1 MALSFF
7 LILLPGLPVK
17 NSLPVEQT
25 HSANIISFSIY
36 ENENEPRLDDFL
48 PLFVCFGTKI
58 FSQHQISTTL
68 LGLVRE
74 NRATPVLTR
83 SLVRSPTSTPKP
95 RAEGSS
101 PSAPAKKERQA
112 SACLSFFVSAHK
124 DSATRHG
131 CAPAQ
136 CVSWGPAARWAASR
150 PDRGDSRDKSFCP
163 CQKTGENT
171 GFSPVCFFHVLHGFW
186 VHFGS
191 VFWFPH
197 LSTPAA
203 PLPSTRNAPGF
214 AFFGLFRVRFAVFPL
229 F

>member
-58 FSQHQISTTL
+58 FSQHQISTACL
-68 LGLVRE
+68 RLFRE
-74 NRATPVLTR
+74 NRPIPLLPLSRLRV
-83 SLVRSPTSTPKP
+83 STSTPKP

-101 PSAPAKKERQA
+101 PSAPAKKPAKTLGFRRFAFFMCCMVIVFTLVRTPDFLTQLHPPPTA
-112 SACLSFFVSAHK
+112 ATLS
-124 DSATRHG
+124 
-131 CAPAQ
+131 
-136 CVSWGPAARWAASR
+136 
-150 PDRGDSRDKSFCP
+150 
-163 CQKTGENT
+163 
-171 GFSPVCFFHVLHGFW
+171 
-186 VHFGS
+186 
-191 VFWFPH
+191 
-197 LSTPAA
+197 STQ
-203 PLPSTRNAPGF
+203 NAPGF
-214 AFFGLFRVRFAVFPL
+214 AFFGPTRVRFAVFPL

>member
-58 FSQHQISTTL
+58 FSRHQISTTL

-101 PSAPAKKERQA
+101 PSAPATK
-112 SACLSFFVSAHK
+112 
-124 DSATRHG
+124 
-131 CAPAQ
+131 PAKTL
-136 CVSWGPAARWAASR
+136 GFRR
-150 PDRGDSRDKSFCP
+150 FSFCM
-163 CQKTGENT
+163 CCMAMVFTLVRT
-171 GFSPVCFFHVLHGFW
+171 LGFLIWFYPSSTVLIP
-186 VHFGS
+186 S
-191 VFWFPH
+191 
-197 LSTPAA
+197 
-203 PLPSTRNAPGF
+203 STRNAPDFGCF
-214 AFFGLFRVRFAVFPL
+214 RLKSGAFRSFCPLLTYKISSSVFVHPAV
-229 F
+229 

>member
-58 FSQHQISTTL
+58 FSQHQTSTTL

-101 PSAPAKKERQA
+101 PSAPAKN
-112 SACLSFFVSAHK
+112 SATAFAVALFFVMAVGETEARVACRGALVAGGDRPAPTEAAAETSPSLDFLLAFQVFLSVRTCPQPCSSPPAPETHPV
-124 DSATRHG
+124 SPFLAQIG
-131 CAPAQ
+131 C
-136 CVSWGPAARWAASR
+136 
-150 PDRGDSRDKSFCP
+150 
-163 CQKTGENT
+163 
-171 GFSPVCFFHVLHGFW
+171 
-186 VHFGS
+186 
-191 VFWFPH
+191 VF
-197 LSTPAA
+197 
-203 PLPSTRNAPGF
+203 
-214 AFFGLFRVRFAVFPL
+214 LFFAVFWPQNFRL
-229 F
+229 GFCATCHIVFTS